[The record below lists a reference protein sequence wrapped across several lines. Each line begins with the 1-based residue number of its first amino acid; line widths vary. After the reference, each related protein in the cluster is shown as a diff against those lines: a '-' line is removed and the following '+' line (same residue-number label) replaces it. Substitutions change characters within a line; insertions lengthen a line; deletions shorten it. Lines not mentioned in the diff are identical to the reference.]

1 MKPLQLLRRTPI
13 CGYRLWRHP
22 LYIAAFVL
30 VMLFQ
35 LWPISQGGPGVTAPV
50 LWPDWLDGSMNL
62 FHLWWMREAVQE
74 GLWPY
79 VIPYLHHPV
88 GASVYWTTLA
98 PIKTMWGVVLLPLFH
113 NDPYLAYDTLLFGTF
128 VVSCY
133 TTWLLFSYL
142 ATSVTRKLWR
152 ADIAAFC
159 GAFVVTLSAYIIC
172 NVPRHINLAS
182 IEGIPLVILFYYR
195 FKDTGKKH
203 FAYAAGA
210 SIFYVGFCDFY
221 YLFFLA
227 FFMVADVLYEALK
240 KRSSLFHISFWKQI
254 SVRRSL
260 DCGLMCFIFLLP
272 LAAILLPQLFPSPIN
287 PEYNDNG
294 YFIEPLTL
302 FLPHEF
308 SVWYPY
314 LPLGV
319 QSFIKQFA
327 TGSSGA
333 LGGMFLGISTT
344 AIAAF
349 AVLKNITHARR
360 LFWIGSF
367 FLSITFGSFLSFN
380 GDVMLHTWIPC
391 TILAAF
397 FFFLR
402 GRMPFALE
410 LAVIFLSMAAYDIAF
425 GVRISGEIVTMKV
438 PMPYL
443 IFKNLVPFFS
453 RGGYPYRFILV
464 TFIALGACFTLTV
477 AYGLE
482 SIHRRSLAVVL
493 VIAAFLAPNLEFM
506 RRPIAH
512 AYFRPLPPGIAQR
525 IASEPS
531 DIAVLTDNAPA
542 AQYEVMLH
550 RHPISYA
557 RQSRIPL
564 AEYMIFERGVFQQ
577 LLRGDNVVID
587 DNGVSEI
594 SGYIKQHQFKYA
606 IFHGLSPVR
615 ENFFENVM
623 HARTLHKDPYFQI
636 YQLYD

>member
-1 MKPLQLLRRTPI
+1 MKRSRIWQHRI
-13 CGYRLWRHP
+13 GSYRIWRHP
-22 LYIAAFVL
+22 LALSAFFL
-30 VMLFQ
+30 IMLFQ

-62 FHLWWMREAVQE
+62 FHVWWMREVVQE

-98 PIKTMWGVVLLPLFH
+98 PIKTVWGVVLLPLFH
-113 NDPYLAYDTLLFGTF
+113 DDPYLAYDTLLFGTF

-142 ATSVTRKLWR
+142 ASSVTKKLWR

-195 FKDTGKKH
+195 FKETGRKH

-227 FFMVADVLYEALK
+227 FFMVADVLYESLK
-240 KRSSLFHISFWKQI
+240 QHSSLLQLSFWKQT

-308 SVWYPY
+308 SMWFHY
-314 LPLGV
+314 LPVGM
-319 QSFIKQFA
+319 QTFIKRFA
-327 TGSSGA
+327 MGTTGPF
-333 LGGMFLGISTT
+333 GGMFLGISTT
-344 AIAAF
+344 VIAGF
-349 AVLKNITHARR
+349 AVIKNITNARR
-360 LFWIGSF
+360 FFWIGCI
-367 FLSITFGSFLSFN
+367 FLSIAFGSFLSFD
-380 GDVMLHTWIPC
+380 GDVMLRAWIPC

-397 FFFLR
+397 FYLVR

-410 LAVIFLSMAAYDIAF
+410 LTVLLLCTAAYDIAF
-425 GVRISGEIVTMKV
+425 GIKLSGQIVTMKM

-482 SIHRRSLAVVL
+482 AIRRRTLAALLVV
-493 VIAAFLAPNLEFM
+493 AAFLSPNLEFM

-512 AYFRPLPPGIAQR
+512 VYFQPLPLGIAER
-525 IASEPS
+525 IAAEPP
-531 DIAVLTDNAPA
+531 DIAVLTDDSPA
-542 AQYEVMLH
+542 AQYEVILH

-564 AEYMIFERGVFQQ
+564 AEYMVFRLGALQDI
-577 LLRGDNVVID
+577 LRGDSSAID
-587 DNGVSEI
+587 TADVDEI
-594 SGYIKQHQFKYA
+594 SAYIKQHHFKYA
-606 IFHGLSPVR
+606 IFHGLSTAR
-615 ENFFENVM
+615 ENFFENTLR
-623 HARTLHKDPYFQI
+623 ARTLHKDSSFQI